1 MCSPQ
6 IPQENIW
13 KRLIRICLAAAWLL
27 VTISYCGCI
36 HAAQVAEGEEVVS
49 HAKMRPID
57 LDGSTAEKIG
67 HEAQRKIGYD
77 AIIRLA
83 EIAGF
88 VAYKT
93 DASIQLTSYD
103 LVAPTGLIR
112 VFSRYAA
119 AAGVT
124 SQADSP
130 LPGPADL
137 AALGIV
143 VIGLVDSGLLD
154 GYLLNTVEE
163 WLVGTRSKLSISHAK
178 TDDEGSRGRAGNEG
192 RGRGANRA
200 DGRMVD
206 DAARRAGI
214 SDRAGFGKFIETE
227 KRATGRGGADN
238 FTWEELLEL
247 ADQFKSHGGQ

>member
-1 MCSPQ
+1 MR
-6 IPQENIW
+6 QE
-13 KRLIRICLAAAWLL
+13 KLIRICLAAAWLL
-27 VTISYCGCI
+27 ALIIYCGCI
-36 HAAQVAEGEEVVS
+36 HTAQVAEDGEVAS
-49 HAKMRPID
+49 HAKRRPID

-67 HEAQRKIGYD
+67 HEAQQKIGYD
-77 AIIRLA
+77 EIVRLA
-83 EIAGF
+83 ENAGF
-88 VAYKT
+88 VTYKA
-93 DASIQLTSYD
+93 DASIQLASYG
-103 LVAPTGLIR
+103 LVAPTGFIR

-163 WLVGTRSKLSISHAK
+163 WLVGTRGKLSLSHSK
-178 TDDEGSRGRAGNEG
+178 TDDGGSWGRAGNEG

-214 SDRAGFGKFIETE
+214 SDRTGFGKFIETE

-238 FTWEELLEL
+238 FTWEELLDL